1 MTLEEHFE
9 SFTGDSPVEEQVLMV
24 KDKEKGGGAG
34 FEILQVSPLNT
45 ESTVAPLIRNA
56 NSMVVD
62 LVELDVLW
70 QTVIVA

>member
-1 MTLEEHFE
+1 
-9 SFTGDSPVEEQVLMV
+9 MV